1 MKGEFICPKN
11 KIFLLSICLLF
22 SIVGIGGQIVLGKE
36 SNAVSSGESDLEF
49 AVAKVLREM
58 PDIAHKLQATTK
70 QRDVNLASVEKSLD
84 NKKTEFRLKV
94 HNEMSHLKHD
104 NAYLEKVAVEETER
118 YIDAIRIAKAIY
130 GVSISQEEVN
140 QYIATN
146 VADIVLPEKE
156 RYAKALGISLYKLDY
171 SFDRDFYVMDTL
183 WDKLMPVLMARY
195 PQEDGEDSNLYLD
208 RIKDEFYSHSL
219 TR

>member
-1 MKGEFICPKN
+1 MQKKN
-11 KIFLLSICLLF
+11 KVIIFSVSTILLLIAIS
-22 SIVGIGGQIVLGKE
+22 SQIVFGKDKNVIDNV
-36 SNAVSSGESDLEF
+36 NADLES
-49 AVAKVLREM
+49 AVAKILDEM
-58 PDIAHKLQATTK
+58 PDVKLNNAK
-70 QRDVNLASVEKSLD
+70 SLGRSVNLNSESVENTLNNRKA
-84 NKKTEFRLKV
+84 EFRLKV

-118 YIDAIRIAKAIY
+118 YIDALRIAKEIY

-156 RYAKALGISLYKLDY
+156 RYAKALGISLYELDY

-183 WDKLMPVLMARY
+183 WDKLMPVLLERY